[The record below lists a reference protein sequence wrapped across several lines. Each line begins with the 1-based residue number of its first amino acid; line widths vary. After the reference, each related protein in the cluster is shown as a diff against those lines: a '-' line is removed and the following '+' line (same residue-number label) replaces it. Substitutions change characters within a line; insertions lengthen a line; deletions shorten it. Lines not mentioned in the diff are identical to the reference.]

1 MKRSG
6 IGVIIKENNVR
17 EKIGIIDSE
26 YIINEGKVMKNGRKE
41 EIVEKKDVR
50 RIYIGEKF
58 KMWYNIKDFK
68 GIFEKGGVIE
78 DYEEIENKEFRIK
91 KRFYILF

>member
-1 MKRSG
+1 MMIEENFEGVDKIEVQDIKKIVSNMKRSG

-58 KMWYNIKDFK
+58 KM
-68 GIFEKGGVIE
+68 
-78 DYEEIENKEFRIK
+78 
-91 KRFYILF
+91 